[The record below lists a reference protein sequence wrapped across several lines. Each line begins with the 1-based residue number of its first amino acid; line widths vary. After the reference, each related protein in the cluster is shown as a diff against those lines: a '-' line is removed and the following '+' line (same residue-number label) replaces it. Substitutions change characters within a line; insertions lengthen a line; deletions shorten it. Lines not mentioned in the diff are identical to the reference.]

1 MILDRVKGP
10 QDLSDL
16 TARELRMLAAEI
28 REVVVESVN
37 RFGGHLGS
45 NLGVVEL
52 TIALHR
58 SFSSP
63 DDSLLWD
70 TGHQVY
76 PHKILTGR
84 VDGFATLRQA
94 EGLSGYSCRDE
105 SEHDHIENSHASTA
119 LAWAHGFA
127 AAHRVHGGEDRD
139 RRVVAIIGDGSM
151 TGGMAFEGLNNLG
164 HSGTDCLVVFN
175 DNGRSYAPTASHLS
189 AGQGAP
195 TGVDVDSPRP
205 AFFEALGMQYFGPYD
220 GHDIDELE
228 RAFAEVRDL
237 PGPRLVHV
245 MTEKGRGYRP
255 AERDMVKRLHDTSVM
270 APTSYTATFA
280 NTLVD
285 LGAQDPDLVAITAAM
300 PDSTGLLDFGRAYPE
315 RFFDVGIAE
324 QHAVTMAAGM
334 ALNGLRPV
342 VAVYSTF
349 MTRAFDQALYDVGL
363 HRAPVVFCID
373 RAGITG
379 DDGASH
385 HGVMDMVLLSKVP
398 GLTFLAPSSTAELEA
413 MLRFAVTG
421 RDRPDGPI
429 AIRWPKTAP
438 PLDDDGRTGSG
449 LRGRRLRDGREAC
462 ILAVG
467 KMVERA
473 TAAAELLH
481 HVGVDATVW
490 DVRCATPLDPDMLED
505 AASHPFVIT
514 IEDGLVDGGIGEAVR
529 AALDARALADLGTPR
544 PPVSVLGVPRRFL
557 AHGKP
562 DAILADLG
570 LGAHHIADHVQHLV
584 ATHVVPQGAGASR

>member
-10 QDLSDL
+10 QDLTDL
-16 TARELRMLAAEI
+16 TPRELRMLAAEI

-63 DDSLLWD
+63 DDALLWD

-94 EGLSGYSCRDE
+94 EGLSGYSSRTE

-119 LAWAHGFA
+119 LAWAHGYA
-127 AAHRVHGGEDRD
+127 AARKALDD
-139 RRVVAIIGDGSM
+139 APPRRVVAIIGDGSM

-164 HSGTDCLVVFN
+164 HTGTDCLVVLN
-175 DNGRSYAPTASHLS
+175 DNGRSYAPTASRLS
-189 AGQGAP
+189 AGPDASSGP
-195 TGVDVDSPRP
+195 VDLDSPRP
-205 AFFEALGMQYFGPYD
+205 AFFETLGMQYFGPYD
-220 GHDIDELE
+220 GHDIEELE

-245 MTEKGRGYRP
+245 VTEKGRGYRP
-255 AERDMVKRLHDTSVM
+255 AERDIIKRLHDTSVM

-280 NTLVD
+280 KTLIE
-285 LGAQDPDLVAITAAM
+285 LGDRDPRVVAITAAM
-300 PDSTGLLDFGRAYPE
+300 PDSTGLLDFGRAFPD

-342 VAVYSTF
+342 VAIYSTF
-349 MTRAFDQALYDVGL
+349 MTRAFDQVLYDVGL

-385 HGVMDMVLLSKVP
+385 HGVMDMALLSKVP
-398 GLTFLAPSSTAELEA
+398 GLTVLAPSSAAELDA
-413 MLRFAVTG
+413 MLRFAVAG
-421 RDRPDGPI
+421 ERVDGPI

-438 PLDDDGRTGSG
+438 PLDDEGPTGTG
-449 LRGRRLRDGREAC
+449 LHGRRRRDGHDVC

-473 TAAAELLH
+473 TAAAELLE

-490 DVRCATPLDPDMLED
+490 DVRCVTPLDPEMVDD
-505 AASHPFVIT
+505 AARHPLVVT
-514 IEDGLVDGGIGEAVR
+514 LEDGLVDGGVGQAIR
-529 AALDARALADLGTPR
+529 AAIEARALADPDLIR
-544 PPVSVLGVPRRFL
+544 PPVSTLGIPLGFL

-562 DAILADLG
+562 DAILAELG
-570 LGAHHIADHVQHLV
+570 LGAHQVADHVKQLV
-584 ATHVVPQGAGASR
+584 ASHAPLGAGASR